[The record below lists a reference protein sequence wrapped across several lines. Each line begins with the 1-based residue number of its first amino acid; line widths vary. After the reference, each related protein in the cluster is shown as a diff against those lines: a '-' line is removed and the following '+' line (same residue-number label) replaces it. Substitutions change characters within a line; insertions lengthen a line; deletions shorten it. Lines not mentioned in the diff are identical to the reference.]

1 MAKLREG
8 KQEKVQ
14 DGNVNAKVS
23 KSMLGSDGGD
33 DPASLLGDA
42 WAWNLM
48 VHWMGLECGPGV
60 STRDTNMTMT

>member
-14 DGNVNAKVS
+14 DGNVNAEVS

-33 DPASLLGDA
+33 DPASHLGD
-42 WAWNLM
+42 
-48 VHWMGLECGPGV
+48 V
-60 STRDTNMTMT
+60 